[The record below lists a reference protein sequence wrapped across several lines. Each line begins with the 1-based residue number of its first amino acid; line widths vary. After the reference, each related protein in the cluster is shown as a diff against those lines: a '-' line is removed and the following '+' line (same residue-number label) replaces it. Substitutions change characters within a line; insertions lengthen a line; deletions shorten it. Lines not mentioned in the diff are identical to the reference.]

1 MIDKTDILQTI
12 KRLDQEYNNHIED
25 PDLPI
30 FYSKLAVLEFSG
42 WIEQSFDTIMYE
54 YLDLHIVN
62 EDSKNIFK
70 SFIKGNYGFRYETNI
85 YKTFSIVLGANNW
98 ENILDSIPFSDIQNF
113 KDILHQYCRI
123 RNSAAHTSI
132 KGSTATYIAPSQ
144 VIVDF
149 NRFLPAISI
158 IEDKTQKLPLG

>member
-70 SFIKGNYGFRYETNI
+70 SFIKGNYGFRYETNT
-85 YKTFSIVLGANNW
+85 YKTFSIV
-98 ENILDSIPFSDIQNF
+98 S
-113 KDILHQYCRI
+113 
-123 RNSAAHTSI
+123 
-132 KGSTATYIAPSQ
+132 
-144 VIVDF
+144 
-149 NRFLPAISI
+149 
-158 IEDKTQKLPLG
+158 